1 MASTETPV
9 LPFADLPAQFLEAST
24 RALTASADL
33 YSDVVRS
40 QADATAGLID
50 AYLGAGR
57 QTAETGGEA
66 AATVEQAATT
76 AVRDTARAT
85 RRATKRTG
93 AATRK
98 AAAGTRKAAA
108 TTRKAAGTTRTAAD
122 TTRTAA
128 GTTRTAADTTR
139 KAAAAAAAPEPPIA
153 GYGDL
158 TADQLVAK
166 LPELSQVQLVEVGAY
181 EQANDKRTTV
191 LERVAALSGP
201 EPARGYD
208 ELTADDVQKLLTG
221 GDAELAASVRDY
233 ERRHKNRASVIEAAV
248 RHADA
253 S

>member
-1 MASTETPV
+1 MPTTETPV

-24 RALTASADL
+24 RAITASADL
-33 YSDVVRS
+33 YSEVVRS

-57 QTAETGGEA
+57 QAAETGGEA
-66 AATVEQAATT
+66 AATAEQAATT
-76 AVRDTARAT
+76 AVRDTARAG

-98 AAAGTRKAAA
+98 AAATTRKAAAGTRKAAA
-108 TTRKAAGTTRTAAD
+108 TAP
-122 TTRTAA
+122 
-128 GTTRTAADTTR
+128 
-139 KAAAAAAAPEPPIA
+139 KAAAATSRRAAAAVTPEPPIA

-158 TADQLVAK
+158 TADELVAK

-201 EPARGYD
+201 EPAPGYD

>member
-1 MASTETPV
+1 MSSLAFLAPWRFNSSS
-9 LPFADLPAQFLEAST
+9 LPGLP
-24 RALTASADL
+24 
-33 YSDVVRS
+33 
-40 QADATAGLID
+40 
-50 AYLGAGR
+50 
-57 QTAETGGEA
+57 
-66 AATVEQAATT
+66 
-76 AVRDTARAT
+76 
-85 RRATKRTG
+85 KRPG

-98 AAAGTRKAAA
+98 AAAPTRKPAATTRKAAA
-108 TTRKAAGTTRTAAD
+108 TTRKAA
-122 TTRTAA
+122 
-128 GTTRTAADTTR
+128 
-139 KAAAAAAAPEPPIA
+139 AAAATPEPPIA

-158 TADQLVAK
+158 TADELVAT

-201 EPARGYD
+201 EPAPGYD

-221 GDAELAASVRDY
+221 GDAALAASVRDY